1 MKNEKPMQV
10 PIIVPS
16 SDVGEVVEIVAL
28 DSGSEKLKG
37 DGWRGGEGR
46 KGSVQRE
53 KVERER
59 GTKKQVNKLTA
70 PIKFLVF
77 NKEHKMLTG

>member
-1 MKNEKPMQV
+1 ME
-10 PIIVPS
+10 
-16 SDVGEVVEIVAL
+16 
-28 DSGSEKLKG
+28 
-37 DGWRGGEGR
+37 GWRGE

>member
-1 MKNEKPMQV
+1 MTPTPSATSVTMKNEKPMQV

-16 SDVGEVVEIVAL
+16 SDVGEVVEIVVL

-53 KVERER
+53 KGGR
-59 GTKKQVNKLTA
+59 GKGEQRNKL
-70 PIKFLVF
+70 IS
-77 NKEHKMLTG
+77 